1 MKFRSSHIDVQVLWA
16 LFYNAK
22 WHSLIFPIIAAHSQH
37 EFYAMIFKHV
47 NLIIYWIFS
56 HFIMHH
62 ASCIFQF
69 IFKGEHALKSCKVHE
84 IAFKMRRLSPRI
96 KFQLIKSVLCDL
108 SELKIF
114 HYSNAVIK
122 WTKSETHIHT
132 STRNTVRR
140 ENERKKY
147 GERETTKMKIVW
159 MNGVVEILHAKPK

>member
-1 MKFRSSHIDVQVLWA
+1 MVPLLQCKIAFLDISNNCSTIPAWILCNDIYASQSNNILNICP
-16 LFYNAK
+16 FY
-22 WHSLIFPIIAAHSQH
+22 
-37 EFYAMIFKHV
+37 
-47 NLIIYWIFS
+47 
-56 HFIMHH
+56 H

-122 WTKSETHIHT
+122 WTKSEIHIHKHT
-132 STRNTVRR
+132 KHCAER
-140 ENERKKY
+140 EWERKK
-147 GERETTKMKIVW
+147 RWKRD
-159 MNGVVEILHAKPK
+159 N

>member
-1 MKFRSSHIDVQVLWA
+1 MVSLLQCKMAFLDISNNCSTFPAWILCNDIQACQSNNILNICP
-16 LFYNAK
+16 FY
-22 WHSLIFPIIAAHSQH
+22 
-37 EFYAMIFKHV
+37 
-47 NLIIYWIFS
+47 
-56 HFIMHH
+56 H